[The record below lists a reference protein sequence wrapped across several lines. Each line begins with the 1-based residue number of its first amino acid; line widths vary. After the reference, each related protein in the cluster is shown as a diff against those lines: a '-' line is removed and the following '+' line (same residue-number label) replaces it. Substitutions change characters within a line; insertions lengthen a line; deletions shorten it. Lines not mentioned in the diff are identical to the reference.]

1 MNKIFDDIERMRN
14 HFGWEKTDT
23 IEFVTQCIVEES
35 QELFEAMNQ
44 KNQEEMKHELADVL
58 MYAFT
63 LSKLLGVSIEE
74 IIEEKVNIVLKR
86 NYE

>member
-44 KNQEEMKHELADVL
+44 NNQEEMKHELADVL